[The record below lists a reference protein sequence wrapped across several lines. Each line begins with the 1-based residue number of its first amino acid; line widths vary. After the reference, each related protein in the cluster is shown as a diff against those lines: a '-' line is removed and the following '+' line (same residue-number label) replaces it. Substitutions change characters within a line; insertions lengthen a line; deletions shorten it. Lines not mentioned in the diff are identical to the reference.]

1 MSDGPIKR
9 IPDEVDQDVRLTVSV
24 IVVNCNGGAETANCV
39 RSLVASNPAP
49 SEIIVVDNGSTDGSA
64 ALIQG
69 LRITEIPVGVIE
81 LATNRGPAEA
91 RNIGAE
97 RAIGDVLAFLDND
110 TTAQS
115 DWLGEALRIMSSLRA
130 DCIQCKLVLAS
141 DRTRLDSLGYLIGPF
156 GFPRHLVRT
165 GARDRLDFDQPRR
178 LFGVKSAGMVISRR
192 AFVQAGAFDPAFFM
206 YGEETDLCWRVIR
219 NGGSVVLAP
228 RSIVFHNAGGTGRLL
243 PGKAAELLYRGG
255 PRNYIRMVAKNTV
268 PRRIVIDLSGQVVIW
283 SAVAILQA
291 LRGRFA
297 VARLILLG
305 VADGLR
311 ELPQLI
317 RGRRQT
323 SLPFI
328 DVPRNLRMGIGLGYI
343 WKTLRAA

>member
-1 MSDGPIKR
+1 MSDRPVKAT
-9 IPDEVDQDVRLTVSV
+9 PPEANQDLTVSV
-24 IVVNCNGGAETANCV
+24 VVVNCNGGAETASCV
-39 RSLVASNPAP
+39 RSLVASNPPP

-69 LRITEIPVGVIE
+69 LGITEIPLRIIE

-97 RAIGDVLAFLDND
+97 RATGNVLAFLDND
-110 TTAQS
+110 TTAQP
-115 DWLGEALRIMSSLRA
+115 DWLGEALRIMGSLRA

-165 GARDRLDFDQPRR
+165 GARDRLDLDKPRQ

-192 AFVQAGAFDPAFFM
+192 AFVQAGAFDPAFFI

-243 PGKAAELLYRGG
+243 PRKSAELLYRGG

-268 PRRIVIDLSGQVVIW
+268 RRRIVIDLSGQVVIW
-283 SAVAILQA
+283 SAVAMSQA
-291 LRGRFA
+291 LRGKFA
-297 VARLILLG
+297 AARLILLG

-317 RGRRQT
+317 RGRRET

-328 DVPRNLRMGIGLGYI
+328 EVPRNLKMGIGLGYI
-343 WKTLRAA
+343 WKALRAA